1 MLLRRIGVRMRR
13 RAGDAAVEQ
22 QARLRRH
29 LAQGWYCQVLD
40 SFYAG
45 RAAAALQA
53 VVRRRA
59 REEVMA
65 ARAAVWEERE
75 RGHKMLMQRRL
86 EEGQA
91 AVRDRENQTDCLAER
106 DDRLRRFPT
115 KNKYAPPT
123 LRPGSAV
130 REKTQDEQ
138 VQLAI
143 KLGQYHK
150 VEAALDDQLVSVH
163 VKYGSHRRTLLHTAA
178 AHGQRRIAKLLLR
191 SSADINAVDADD
203 VSPLQLARQFNHHDL
218 GDYLREKGA
227 RAAVP
232 LLPPPP
238 PRTPAAD
245 PRPPPPSLL
254 AASTLS

>member
-1 MLLRRIGVRMRR
+1 MRMRR
-13 RAGDAAVEQ
+13 RAGDAAVKQ

-75 RGHKMLMQRRL
+75 S
-86 EEGQA
+86 
-91 AVRDRENQTDCLAER
+91 
-106 DDRLRRFPT
+106 RFPT

>member
-1 MLLRRIGVRMRR
+1 MVLHQAMKLLHHPMLHVTLLHLAALRRLAQLCYQEAVHAQARALVAAVLLRRIGVRMRR
-13 RAGDAAVEQ
+13 RAGDAAVKQ

-115 KNKYAPPT
+115 KN
-123 LRPGSAV
+123 
-130 REKTQDEQ
+130 
-138 VQLAI
+138 
-143 KLGQYHK
+143 
-150 VEAALDDQLVSVH
+150 
-163 VKYGSHRRTLLHTAA
+163 
-178 AHGQRRIAKLLLR
+178 
-191 SSADINAVDADD
+191 
-203 VSPLQLARQFNHHDL
+203 
-218 GDYLREKGA
+218 
-227 RAAVP
+227 
-232 LLPPPP
+232 
-238 PRTPAAD
+238 TPAAD

>member
-1 MLLRRIGVRMRR
+1 MRKRR
-13 RAGDAAVEQ
+13 RERNAAVEQ

-29 LAQGWYCQVLD
+29 LAQGWYCQVLA

-75 RGHKMLMQRRL
+75 RDHKMLMQRRL

-91 AVRDRENQTDCLAER
+91 ALRDRDKETDSLAGR

-218 GDYLREKGA
+218 GDYLLEKGA